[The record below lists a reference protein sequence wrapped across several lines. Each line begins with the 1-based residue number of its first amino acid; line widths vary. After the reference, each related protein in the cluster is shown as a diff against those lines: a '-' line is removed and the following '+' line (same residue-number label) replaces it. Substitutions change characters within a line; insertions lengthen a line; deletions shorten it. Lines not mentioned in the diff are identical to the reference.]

1 MTCEERKDLILLYAA
16 DALDEVEQQELRTHL
31 RGGCATCAQVLA
43 EAEDTLSRLPEG
55 RTPVEPP
62 PAALNRLMRQVTA
75 DQARGASSGAGWRIG
90 AIAASIG
97 IIVGALGIHSYETN
111 RHEEALNRHQTALND
126 ALALV
131 AERDTKLGEVKSML
145 ASEKLK
151 FVGLAQEQS
160 PAFGRVIWDQDRSK
174 WHVFVFEL
182 KPLPPDK
189 TYELWFIK
197 ADKTPVPA
205 GLFVTDQ
212 NGKATVTVDVPTNLG
227 PLAAAGVSEEPQGGS
242 PLPTQIRLLGAI
254 Q

>member
-1 MTCEERKDLILLYAA
+1 MTCDERKDLILLYAA
-16 DALDEVEQQELRTHL
+16 DALDEAEQQELRTHL
-31 RGGCATCAQVLA
+31 RGGCATCTQVLA
-43 EAEDTLSRLPEG
+43 EAEDTMSRLPEG
-55 RTPVEPP
+55 LTPVEPP

-75 DQARGASSGAGWRIG
+75 DHARGSSSGAGWRIG

-97 IIVGALGIHSYETN
+97 IIVGALAIHSYESN
-111 RHEEALNRHQTALND
+111 RHEKALNNVLAQVADRD
-126 ALALV
+126 A
-131 AERDTKLGEVKSML
+131 KLGEVKSML

-174 WHVFVFEL
+174 WHLFVFEL

-197 ADKTPVPA
+197 ADKTPVAA

-212 NGKATVTVDVPTNLG
+212 NGRATVTVEVPTNLG

-242 PLPTQIRLLGAI
+242 PQPTQIRLLGAI